1 MTNPGGLPLR
11 RQDPIRTSLLILAAA
26 TLLVYS
32 ISFFNKFVLDDEVI
46 IVNNPQTL
54 SLRNIP
60 EVLLAPDLI
69 KPYYRP
75 LNRAT
80 YLLDYRLAGMNPA
93 WYHGVNVL
101 IHLGNVILLYLV
113 CLRLLPDRTAAL
125 VAALIFAVHPANS
138 EAVNFISAR
147 NTLLALFFSLA
158 SFLAFLEARGRGK
171 RLPLLSA
178 LFFFCGLL
186 SKETAFMLIGVIAL
200 CTFVPSQGGEKRMR
214 FPEGMFF
221 LLPYLVSTGLYF
233 LMRYYSLQGIVG
245 TALPADGLFG
255 RLAQNYH
262 VIPQYLGLLLFP
274 VDLTLFH
281 KVPPGG
287 LFNPPGFL
295 PAWLS
300 LLAAVGLA
308 VRSRNRAALFGLA
321 WLVINYAPIS
331 NIVPIPSDPI
341 TERYLYMPAVGF
353 FIVLGALFSWIH
365 AQGRNKQVLWGITAM
380 VVTVCAVLTIQRN
393 LDWKN
398 NLALFSSGARNDPT
412 SPAAHYNLGTAYQ
425 ENGDLPSARREW
437 EKTLA
442 IDSTYADA
450 LTQMG
455 TLAAVQGDLLTA
467 EQYYLAALNAPLG
480 VSDPDKSMAHY
491 NLGKIYEKRQQP
503 QRALHH
509 YRRFLAN
516 VPITYLEYKPDAER
530 RIARLGGTLPWEQ
543 TR

>member
-1 MTNPGGLPLR
+1 MTNPGGVLPGN
-11 RQDPIRTSLLILAAA
+11 QIQIRTSLLILTAAV
-26 TLLVYS
+26 LLVYS
-32 ISFFNKFVLDDEVI
+32 ISLFNKFVLDDWII

-60 EVLLAPDLI
+60 EVLLAPDLV

-80 YLLDYRLAGMNPA
+80 YLLDYRLAGMKPA

-138 EAVNFISAR
+138 EAVNWISAR

-158 SFLAFLEARGRGK
+158 SFLAFLKARGRGK

-214 FPEGMFF
+214 FTEGMFF
-221 LLPYLVSTGLYF
+221 LLPYLVSTVLYF

-245 TALPADGLFG
+245 TTLPADGVFG

-274 VDLTLFH
+274 ADLTLFH
-281 KVPPGG
+281 KVPQGG
-287 LFNPPGFL
+287 LFNPPWFL

-300 LLAAVGLA
+300 LLAAAWWIVQ
-308 VRSRNRAALFGLA
+308 SRNRAALFGLA
-321 WLVINYAPIS
+321 WFIINYVPIS
-331 NIVPIPSDPI
+331 NIVPIPSEQL
-341 TERYLYMPAVGF
+341 TERYLYMPAIGF
-353 FIVLGALFSWIH
+353 FIAIGVLFSWIH
-365 AQGRNKQVLWGITAM
+365 AQGRSKQALWGIT
-380 VVTVCAVLTIQRN
+380 VVIVAACASMTMKRN

-398 NLALFSSGARNDPT
+398 NLSLFSSGARNDPT
-412 SPAAHYNLGTAYQ
+412 SPAAHYNLGTAYR
-425 ENGDLPSARREW
+425 ENDDLQSARREW

-442 IDSTYADA
+442 IDPDYADA

-455 TLAAVQGDLLTA
+455 TLAAIQGDLPTA
-467 EQYYLAALNAPLG
+467 ERYYLAALKAPLG
-480 VSDPDKSMAHY
+480 VSDPNKSMAHY
-491 NLGKIYEKRQQP
+491 NLGKIYEKRHQP
-503 QRALHH
+503 QIALQQ
-509 YRRFLAN
+509 YRRFLET
-516 VPITYLEYKPDAER
+516 VPLTYIEYKGEAEQ
-530 RIARLGGTLPWEQ
+530 RIARLLATYPSEPA
-543 TR
+543 R